1 MGTGHQPQAR
11 TRSTAEMFPL
21 IREWERSGLSQK
33 EFYTHHGIKPHV
45 FWYWLR
51 RYREEGQVAPQEAPG
66 FVSIE
71 MEGPEA
77 SAESVLAEV
86 IYPDGTRLVFK
97 ERVGIGLL
105 QGLLPKV

>member
-1 MGTGHQPQAR
+1 MASGDRPQTK
-11 TRSTAEMFPL
+11 TRSAAEMFPL
-21 IREWERSGLSQK
+21 IQRWERSGLRQK
-33 EFYTHHGIKPHV
+33 EFCIQQGIKPSV

-51 RYREEGQVAPQEAPG
+51 RYREEGQPAAEGAPG

-71 MEGPEA
+71 MDAPAIE
-77 SAESVLAEV
+77 SALVEV

-97 ERVGIGLL
+97 ERVGLAFL